1 MLVTCVT
8 AMKVTYLTDSHSKSN
23 YLTKLDLKQNGA
35 ILTFPGLV
43 RRNVWKLCGPH
54 PILIIEILWQK
65 FKPHVYRMLMCSN
78 VMATNLEISKGID
91 V

>member
-43 RRNVWKLCGPH
+43 RRNVWKLCGPGDFNDSGDSVGYC
-54 PILIIEILWQK
+54 K
-65 FKPHVYRMLMCSN
+65 CSDSL
-78 VMATNLEISKGID
+78 VF
-91 V
+91 